1 MVRLSFPY
9 PNNWE
14 IISGSPKLHQDQV
27 TGPSIQKEGDGSPSH
42 CNDYLGLPVRD
53 DSGWIKGARAPS
65 DPWSGLEDQ
74 LQSNQGVMSLCPEWR
89 KGTIN
94 SPASLLMALWTWP
107 WWLVGDRAGPHNKVV
122 ILLTTFDTG
131 AWWLLTLSRPESLVE
146 AGAELVVLPLPA

>member
-1 MVRLSFPY
+1 MADDH
-9 PNNWE
+9 WE
-14 IISGSPKLHQDQV
+14 TREGSGSPKLCQDQV
-27 TGPSIQKEGDGSPSH
+27 SGLSVQEEGDESPRYHDNYPELLAGDGS
-42 CNDYLGLPVRD
+42 
-53 DSGWIKGARAPS
+53 GWVKGARAPS